1 MRLFA
6 LLLACLIGGCG
17 GCASVQPLDVA
28 RDAYVAL
35 RFEGATCSGTAI
47 GPDTFITA
55 DHCFDGGDL
64 LTVNG
69 NMVAVVSILRDG
81 NDHAKV
87 TVAGAK
93 FTTWAKWA
101 KRPMVQGDAVTWIG
115 GPAGETHV
123 LRRGYVAK
131 VSTEGVLIDAQ
142 IWKGDSGAGVLNDR
156 GELVGMVSAMTGPAP
171 SFVMA
176 VLLPFGVFKA
186 STESAG
192 G

>member
-1 MRLFA
+1 MRALA
-6 LLLACLIGGCG
+6 LLLLPLITACS

-28 RDAYVAL
+28 QDAYVAL

-47 GPDTFITA
+47 GPDTFLTA
-55 DHCFDGGDL
+55 EHCLEGEL

-87 TVAGAK
+87 TIAGAK
-93 FTTWAKWA
+93 FSTWAKFA

-131 VSTEGVLIDAQ
+131 VTTDGTLVDAQ
-142 IWKGDSGAGVLNDR
+142 VWKGDSGAGVLNER
-156 GELVGMVSAMTGPAP
+156 GEIVGMVSAMTGPSP

-176 VLLPFGVFKA
+176 VLLPFGAFK
-186 STESAG
+186 
-192 G
+192 

>member
-1 MRLFA
+1 MRALA
-6 LLLACLIGGCG
+6 LLLALTISGCS

-28 RDAYVAL
+28 QDAYVAL

-47 GPDTFITA
+47 GPDTFLTA
-55 DHCFDGGDL
+55 EHCLAGEL

-69 NMVAVVSILRDG
+69 NAVAVVAILRDG

-93 FTTWAKWA
+93 FSHWAKWA
-101 KRPMVQGDAVTWIG
+101 SRPLVQGDAVTWIG

-123 LRRGYVAK
+123 LRRGYAAKVAK
-131 VSTEGVLIDAQ
+131 QGTLVDAQ
-142 IWKGDSGAGVLNDR
+142 VWKGDSGAGVFNDK
-156 GELVGMVSAMTGPAP
+156 GELVGMVSAMTGPSP

-176 VLLPFGVFKA
+176 VLLPFGVFK
-186 STESAG
+186 
-192 G
+192 

>member
-1 MRLFA
+1 MRILA
-6 LLLACLIGGCG
+6 LLLLPLITACS

-47 GPDTFITA
+47 GPDTFLTA
-55 DHCFDGGDL
+55 EHCLEGEL

-93 FTTWAKWA
+93 FSTWAKWS
-101 KRPMVQGDAVTWIG
+101 KRPMVQGDSLTWIG
-115 GPAGETHV
+115 GPGGETHV

-131 VSTEGVLIDAQ
+131 AAKDGVLVDAQ
-142 IWKGDSGAGVLNDR
+142 VWKGDSGAGVFNDR

-186 STESAG
+186 STGSAG